1 MIVVD
6 ASVLA
11 AVLIDADAPATDE
24 AIGVLQADP
33 HWVVREHAMI
43 ETVNAI
49 RGRALV
55 GGQVEL
61 VSVPGIVQSL
71 VELSLDVWPT
81 APLLGRVVELMHN
94 VTAYDAGYI
103 ALAEQLST
111 TLVTLDRRLAV
122 VPGIR
127 CAVRVP
133 GAGS

>member
-33 HWVVREHAMI
+33 HWVVPEHAMI
-43 ETVNAI
+43 GTVSAI
-49 RGRALV
+49 RGRAL

-61 VSVPGIVQSL
+61 VTVPGIVQSL
-71 VELSLDVWPT
+71 VELSLDVWST

-111 TLVTLDRRLAV
+111 TLVTLDRHLAV

>member
-33 HWVVREHAMI
+33 HWVVPEHAMI

-49 RGRALV
+49 RGCAL

>member
-33 HWVVREHAMI
+33 HWVVPEHAMI

-49 RGRALV
+49 RGCAL

-71 VELSLDVWPT
+71 VELSLDVWST

-111 TLVTLDRRLAV
+111 TLVTLDRHLAV

>member
-1 MIVVD
+1 M
-6 ASVLA
+6 
-11 AVLIDADAPATDE
+11 
-24 AIGVLQADP
+24 QADP
-33 HWVVREHAMI
+33 HWVVPEHAMI

-49 RGRALV
+49 RGRAL

-133 GAGS
+133 GADS

>member
-1 MIVVD
+1 LIVVD

-24 AIGVLQADP
+24 AIEVLQADP
-33 HWVVREHAMI
+33 HWVVPEHAMI

-49 RGRALV
+49 RGCAL

-71 VELSLDVWPT
+71 VELSLDVWST

-111 TLVTLDRRLAV
+111 TLVTLDRHLAV